1 MMLNYA
7 QISLHIHFYGVQK
20 PTRKTFLLL
29 FVSSFV
35 IDVAKKYP
43 PSIRIIVQETNVKKL
58 KIGELFMI
66 TYKGRVYREHD

>member
-1 MMLNYA
+1 MLNYA

-20 PTRKTFLLL
+20 SARKGFLMR
-29 FVSSFV
+29 FVSFCV
-35 IDVAKKYP
+35 LDVAKKYP

-66 TYKGRVYREHD
+66 TYKGRVHREHD